1 VKRIFL
7 QIWHIASPADRVIII
22 ATFLLASGSFFFFRS
37 GNDDRTEVWIS
48 VNNRLKYRVLL
59 SQDRELSVQGQLGT
73 VDIRIQDKKVWVT
86 KSSCPHKICMRM
98 GKISKAGQMIVCVP
112 NQVVIT
118 LRSCHKNLNL
128 DVITQ

>member
-1 VKRIFL
+1 
-7 QIWHIASPADRVIII
+7 
-22 ATFLLASGSFFFFRS
+22 
-37 GNDDRTEVWIS
+37 
-48 VNNRLKYRVLL
+48 
-59 SQDRELSVQGQLGT
+59 SQERELSVQWQLGT

-128 DVITQ
+128 DVITR